1 MAFNRIIHRSFR
13 LFICPYPLINRW
25 VFCCWKFTIVIFFI
39 FHFTRK
45 QQKQQLASF
54 HTVHRVVRKKL
65 NFGLRV
71 CRIFSCENTIKYK
84 TYYDDRMDTS
94 AQNMST
100 KLIGLT
106 HITSI
111 QMSLSFDCCGIDQQF
126 RITPLIHT
134 TYWNGWKIWPSSNCT
149 MAKKVLI
156 NKVSYD
162 FHLYMLCSIFVL
174 LIQFMLMLLNC
185 NSIDAPN
192 PS

>member
-1 MAFNRIIHRSFR
+1 MTWLSTAHLSVISITPMCILHDVFTTVGDYSLSILLFEIHHRGWFS
-13 LFICPYPLINRW
+13 LFSI
-25 VFCCWKFTIVIFFI
+25 
-39 FHFTRK
+39 HFVK
-45 QQKQQLASF
+45 QQKVAKASF

-134 TYWNGWKIWPSSNCT
+134 T
-149 MAKKVLI
+149 
-156 NKVSYD
+156 
-162 FHLYMLCSIFVL
+162 
-174 LIQFMLMLLNC
+174 
-185 NSIDAPN
+185 
-192 PS
+192 